1 MQLTYEHCGQIKHLL
16 PKQRGNVEIDN
27 ETFFEAMIHLTGN
40 GLRWRAMP
48 EKYGKWNTLYRRFRR
63 WIDSGVFD
71 RIEKHLQSQAV
82 FNKRVRVLALDST
95 HIKVHPDGAGAPKK
109 RTAVNRS
116 KPRRLDDKD
125 SFGCC

>member
-1 MQLTYEHCGQIKHLL
+1 ML

-27 ETFFEAMIHLTGN
+27 KTFFEAMIYITGN

-82 FNKRVRVLALDST
+82 FNKRV
-95 HIKVHPDGAGAPKK
+95 GG
-109 RTAVNRS
+109 
-116 KPRRLDDKD
+116 
-125 SFGCC
+125 G

>member
-1 MQLTYEHCGQIKHLL
+1 MQWTHEHYERIEHLL

-27 ETFFEAMIHLTGN
+27 PTFFEAMIHITEN

-71 RIEKHLQSQAV
+71 QIEKHLQSQAV
-82 FNKRVRVLALDST
+82 FNKRV
-95 HIKVHPDGAGAPKK
+95 GG
-109 RTAVNRS
+109 
-116 KPRRLDDKD
+116 
-125 SFGCC
+125 FGIGQHLYQSAS